1 MPRKSLQRAEVARPT
16 VTVEPLADLRPVTI
30 STHDTVL
37 PQTHGNHGNG
47 RVDTSLTVRTEIK
60 KSPVPASATEVDEKI
75 NILLVDD
82 TPDKLTA
89 HEAVLVDLGQ
99 NVVKARSGRE
109 ALRCVLQHE
118 FAVILLDINMPGMD
132 GFETA
137 ELIRQRKA
145 TAHTPIIFLTSF
157 STGDTDVYRG
167 YSLGAVDY
175 LFTPI
180 VPEVLRSK
188 VSVFV
193 DLARQSRQLRRQAEA
208 LRRAEEEK
216 LQRKLNETTE
226 RLEWETRRNHFFRL
240 SIELLAIATY
250 EGVFG
255 QINPTWQKLLGYPE
269 EELRGQS
276 FFNFIHPEDEP
287 TTRTWLARIT
297 EADTPLYFENRFR
310 SRNGDYRWLGWTIAP
325 FAAEGLLYIFAR
337 DITERY
343 EREQEIKQLNDDLK
357 KQAITLQ
364 TVNQEL
370 ESFSYSIAHDL
381 RTPLLA
387 ITGYSEMMIS
397 GEAGKVAPD
406 GLQMLR
412 AIHRNSGHMSQ
423 LIDDFL
429 AFFRVGRQE
438 LARGY
443 VDMKKIAAE
452 AFTSVQPIDGKREI
466 AFSMSDLPAARG
478 DPSMVRQV
486 LVNLLANAVKFSST
500 REKATVQLG
509 HELKDGLCV
518 YFVRDNGVGF
528 DMKHYGKLFNVFQRL
543 HTREE
548 FDGTGIGLAIV
559 QKIVQRHGGTVWA
572 ESKLNKGATF
582 YFSLPPVEKR

>member
-1 MPRKSLQRAEVARPT
+1 MPRKAIQRAAAARSATTATTLSEIRPISIS
-16 VTVEPLADLRPVTI
+16 VSEPYL
-30 STHDTVL
+30 ST
-37 PQTHGNHGNG
+37 P
-47 RVDTSLTVRTEIK
+47 RTETTFRARK
-60 KSPVPASATEVDEKI
+60 TASPDEASPLQGDDHKV

-89 HEAVLVDLGQ
+89 HEAVLVDLEQ
-99 NVVKARSGRE
+99 NIVKARSGRE
-109 ALRCVLQHE
+109 ALRCLLQQE

-188 VSVFV
+188 VGVFI
-193 DLARQSRQLRRQAEA
+193 DLARQSRQLQRQSEA
-208 LRRAEEEK
+208 LRRAEQEK
-216 LQRKLNETTE
+216 LERRLTETTE

-240 SIELLAIATY
+240 SIELLAISDY
-250 EGVFG
+250 QGVFG
-255 QINPTWQKLLGYPE
+255 QINPTWQKGLGYAE
-269 EELRGQS
+269 EELKGQS
-276 FFNFIHPEDEP
+276 FFSFIHPADEAM
-287 TTRTWLARIT
+287 TREWLAKIT
-297 EADTPLYFENRFR
+297 DADTPLYFENRFR
-310 SRNGDYRWLGWTIAP
+310 ARSGDYRWLGWTIAP

-343 EREQEIKQLNDDLK
+343 EREQQIKQLNDDLK
-357 KQAITLQ
+357 KQAVTLQ
-364 TVNQEL
+364 SVNQEL

-387 ITGYSEMMIS
+387 ITGYSEMMIQ

-406 GLQMLR
+406 GVQMLR

-438 LARGY
+438 LTKGY
-443 VDMKKIAAE
+443 IDMKKIAHE
-452 AFTSVQPIDGKREI
+452 AIISVQPIDGKRQI
-466 AFSMSDLPAARG
+466 AFDVAELPAARG
-478 DPSMVRQV
+478 DASLVRQV
-486 LVNLLANAVKFSST
+486 LVNLLANAVKFTGT
-500 REKATVQLG
+500 REKASIQLG
-509 HELKDGLCV
+509 HELTDGHCI
-518 YFVRDNGVGF
+518 YHVRDNGVGF

-559 QKIVQRHGGTVWA
+559 QKIVQRHGGKVWA
-572 ESKLNKGATF
+572 DSKPNKGATF
-582 YFSLPPVEKR
+582 FFSLPAAEKR